1 MKPTLHLFF
10 ALILSPS
17 ASSGK
22 YAAAPQRPANEG
34 WVLGLLLVASRQCG
48 VRVG

>member
-22 YAAAPQRPANEG
+22 YAAAPQRPADED
-34 WVLGLLLVASRQCG
+34 
-48 VRVG
+48 